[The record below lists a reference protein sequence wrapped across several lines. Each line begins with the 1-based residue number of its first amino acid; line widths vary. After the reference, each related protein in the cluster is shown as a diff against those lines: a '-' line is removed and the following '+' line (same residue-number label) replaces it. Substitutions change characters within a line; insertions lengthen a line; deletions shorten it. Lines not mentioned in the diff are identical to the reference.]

1 MSEKKKKVVA
11 FTAGRRNG
19 TTETLT
25 KIALEAI
32 EGMGIDV
39 ELIRLNECDLHPC
52 TACAAGPCHSKGPA
66 ACIWKDDGA
75 WLNEKFLE
83 SDGYIL
89 AAPVWSLSPCGI
101 VTDFRDRV
109 FGPKMDMAQ
118 WEINGGCP
126 EWAHGRRVQRP
137 GALISAGGALTEH
150 WTSLGM
156 ATLYTTTFSA
166 QTNVVDNLNLYACGD
181 PGEVFLREDV
191 VRRAIYLGQNV
202 GHAVLNPQ
210 VDWENRWLGSE
221 NDGEACPG
229 CHLSL
234 VIAKPGRDY
243 VECAVCGR
251 RGNLTLDENGKIRYT
266 WPADNQNRL
275 TMMGKYDHMREISL
289 HGQIRAKQDTPELQ
303 ETVKKYRQ
311 MEQWTVKAP
320 SRTKKK
326 AKED

>member
-1 MSEKKKKVVA
+1 MPKVTA

-32 EGMGIDV
+32 AAMGIEV

-52 TACAAGPCHSKGPA
+52 SACGNGPCHSKGPA

-75 WLNEKFLE
+75 WLNEKFLD

-109 FGPKMDMAQ
+109 FGPKMDMAM
-118 WEINGGCP
+118 WEMNGGSP
-126 EWAHGRRVQRP
+126 EWAKGRRKQRP
-137 GALISAGGALTEH
+137 GGLICAGGALTEH

-156 ATLYTTTFSA
+156 PTLYTTTFSA

-181 PGEVFLREDV
+181 AGEVFLRPDV
-191 VRRAIYLGQNV
+191 VRRAKYLGQNV

-210 VDWENRWLGSE
+210 IDWENRWLGSD

-251 RGNLTLDENGKIRYT
+251 KGFINLDENGKMQFT
-266 WPADNQNRL
+266 WPVDNQNRL
-275 TMMGKYDHMREISL
+275 TMMGKFDHAREINM
-289 HGQIRAKQDTPELQ
+289 HGEIRSQQGGPEIDEQI
-303 ETVKKYRQ
+303 KKYRQ

-326 AKED
+326 AEKKED